1 MRFFFEMRRLS
12 RMAGADDT
20 GFNPRRRQMRTRL
33 LTLAV
38 ILAAVPVPAL
48 ADFRIVTAP
57 QPGDTPIPAAPV
69 QKPAGIV
76 SEQLPPPEPEPPR
89 FAKAVG
95 FGNSVPLSFALRQIV
110 PHGIKIIY
118 GKGVDSEA
126 LTSWQGGAPWDA
138 VLRHAVAPLG
148 LHVHLQGA
156 TALIKY

>member
-1 MRFFFEMRRLS
+1 MRI
-12 RMAGADDT
+12 
-20 GFNPRRRQMRTRL
+20 RL

-48 ADFRIVTAP
+48 ADFRIVTQP
-57 QPGDTPIPAAPV
+57 QPGDTPTPAPPG
-69 QKPAGIV
+69 QKPAGII
-76 SEQLPPPEPEPPR
+76 SEKLPPPEPEPPR

-126 LTSWQGGAPWDA
+126 LISWQGGAPWDN
-138 VLRHAVAPLG
+138 VLRNAVAPLG
-148 LHVHLQGA
+148 LHVRLQDA